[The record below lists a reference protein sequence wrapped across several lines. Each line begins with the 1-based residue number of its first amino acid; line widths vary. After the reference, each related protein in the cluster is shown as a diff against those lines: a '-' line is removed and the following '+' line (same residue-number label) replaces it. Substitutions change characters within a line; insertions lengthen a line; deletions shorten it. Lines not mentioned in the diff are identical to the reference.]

1 MGWVS
6 DRTLSNSYSST
17 IGNFTLR
24 TCCQCSKM
32 GTDHLFLY
40 LVDFGTAL
48 SMQSSSSI
56 VSGSKTFLRSWQKQ
70 YVNYFKCSDSSV
82 HQALQ
87 MSCWCNW
94 TSEIS
99 RASAFI
105 RASHRE
111 NLEKLLVPWDLFC
124 RTCVAKDFTRG
135 RTSGSSSV
143 GSEASLPI
151 VSFTDEPWW

>member
-56 VSGSKTFLRSWQKQ
+56 VSGSKTFLRPWQKQ
-70 YVNYFKCSDSSV
+70 YVNYFKVITRLEYKFGATRNYWLIKNKSS
-82 HQALQ
+82 QY
-87 MSCWCNW
+87 
-94 TSEIS
+94 SECRLNTTNHTYNAFYRKMGKIQHCIILYCFFEEVIS
-99 RASAFI
+99 KTRASGFI
-105 RASHRE
+105 RF
-111 NLEKLLVPWDLFC
+111 P
-124 RTCVAKDFTRG
+124 
-135 RTSGSSSV
+135 
-143 GSEASLPI
+143 EA
-151 VSFTDEPWW
+151 WKQ